1 MLKYSPC
8 LRQTLITH
16 ILLTL
21 KPDGIRGVRAA
32 IQKNNPFATAITA
45 KVVFS
50 LRQLP
55 LPKNKLLSFAAV
67 KQPPLPH
74 SATEVIRIL
83 KNNHCEQSNSDNIP
97 VIANIQE
104 CKSLL
109 GRTPI
114 IFQSLRGRRVKRGGR
129 SNPIFN
135 YGVKTRLLR
144 RFAPRND
151 NVFIFLKRKS
161 RYGQRDWGKTEFLWS
176 CRWRVLCGF

>member
-21 KPDGIRGVRAA
+21 KPDAILGVRAG

-45 KVVFS
+45 KVVFF

-74 SATEVIRIL
+74 FVTEVISIL
-83 KNNHCEQSNSDNIP
+83 KVNSAINIKGTP
-97 VIANIQE
+97 VSHIW
-104 CKSLL
+104 
-109 GRTPI
+109 
-114 IFQSLRGRRVKRGGR
+114 RVPQP
-129 SNPIFN
+129 S
-135 YGVKTRLLR
+135 RLLT
-144 RFAPRND
+144 
-151 NVFIFLKRKS
+151 VFIS
-161 RYGQRDWGKTEFLWS
+161 E
-176 CRWRVLCGF
+176 